1 MMLMVEIKL
10 GSLRSKS
17 ALTTRIQPIE
27 SNTAWVPSY
36 LKNDIF
42 VDYFVHSNYQ
52 LAFLVNMVKFYYK
65 VPIFSDY

>member
-27 SNTAWVPSY
+27 SNTAWVPSS

-42 VDYFVHSNYQ
+42 VDYFVHSNNQ

-65 VPIFSDY
+65 VPIISDY

>member
-10 GSLRSKS
+10 GSLKSKS
-17 ALTTRIQPIE
+17 ALTTRMQPIE
-27 SNTAWVPSY
+27 SNTDWLLRS

-65 VPIFSDY
+65 VPIINDY